1 MPARSNSPRVAGL
14 DGGPP
19 IRTPDPDPNEAE
31 RFMPRLSVD
40 LARWFL
46 ERAGVACVPGSAF
59 GLDPF
64 LRLSFAAPSD
74 SIEMACARLRG
85 AVRELA

>member
-1 MPARSNSPRVAGL
+1 MPARSNSPRIAGL

-19 IRTPDPDPNEAE
+19 IRTPDPNPNEAE

-64 LRLSFAAPSD
+64 LRLVLRRALRQHRKGLHAAS
-74 SIEMACARLRG
+74 RRG
-85 AVRELA
+85 A